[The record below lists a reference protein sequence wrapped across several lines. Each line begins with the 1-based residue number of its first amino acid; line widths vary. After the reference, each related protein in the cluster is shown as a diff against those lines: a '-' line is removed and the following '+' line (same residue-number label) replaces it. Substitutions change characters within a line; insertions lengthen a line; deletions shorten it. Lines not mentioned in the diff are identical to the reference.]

1 MPRNRENQGAPGVL
15 FEVVVRPFLFV
26 LWSFVLWGTLIWCA
40 SLWRAVEGGT
50 RNALEAL
57 VPRGPGDV
65 FGFLNLGS
73 AVLALVG
80 WVFAVWTWADRRGH
94 RS

>member
-1 MPRNRENQGAPGVL
+1 MARNGQDRQAPGFLVDV
-15 FEVVVRPFLFV
+15 FVRPFLFV
-26 LWSFVLWGTLIWCA
+26 LWSIVLWGTLIWCA
-40 SLWRAVEGGT
+40 CLWRAVEGGT
-50 RNALEAL
+50 HTALEGL

-73 AVLALVG
+73 AVLALVA
-80 WVFAVWTWADRRGH
+80 WVFAAWTWAERRGL